1 MSKLSSIYGFCQRC
15 WSCCQRNRYNNSAS
29 ISRNPIVFMTCG
41 NFMILQN
48 GCGLNWLQPFLIL
61 LGDFLTAPFLFPERS
76 CSVVF
81 FYFARW
87 KDTPKFLFSFGATA
101 DSLWGK
107 VFVINISGILLSA
120 SVLRENLDQ
129 STVAAVMLVFY

>member
-1 MSKLSSIYGFCQRC
+1 M
-15 WSCCQRNRYNNSAS
+15 
-29 ISRNPIVFMTCG
+29 CG

-48 GCGLNWLQPFLIL
+48 GCSLNWLQPFLIL
-61 LGDFLTAPFLFPERS
+61 LGDFLTAPFSFSGAQLFR
-76 CSVVF
+76 CI